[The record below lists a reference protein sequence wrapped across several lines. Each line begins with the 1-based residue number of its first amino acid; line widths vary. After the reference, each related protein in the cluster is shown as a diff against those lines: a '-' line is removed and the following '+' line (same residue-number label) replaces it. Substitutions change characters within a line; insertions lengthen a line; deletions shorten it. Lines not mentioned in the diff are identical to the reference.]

1 MVTWLFSR
9 RVGNLLGALTCFGM
23 LGFGYFLQF
32 VEQLEPCP
40 LCIFQR
46 VALLVLGGV
55 FLLAALH
62 HPRGIMRFGY
72 ACLVTAAAVGGGIL
86 SGRHIWI
93 QYFLEDSANC
103 GVADVG
109 YLMETIGFSGMFL
122 RIWQGTGDC
131 AEIDW
136 TFLNLSIP
144 VWTLA
149 AFVVLGL
156 WGLSRNLKSA

>member
-1 MVTWLFSR
+1 MFTYLFSR
-9 RVGNLLGALTCFGM
+9 RIGNFLGAAICFGM

-32 VEQLEPCP
+32 IEGLEPCP

-46 VALLVLGGV
+46 IALMILGLF

-62 HPRGIMRFGY
+62 HPKGVLRYGH
-72 ACLVTAAAVGGGIL
+72 ALLLSTAAIGGGII
-86 SGRHIWI
+86 SARHIWI
-93 QYFLEDSANC
+93 QYFMEDSANC
-103 GVADVG
+103 GIADIG
-109 YLMETIGFSGMFL
+109 YLMETVGFTGMFL

-144 VWTLA
+144 AWTLV
-149 AFVVLGL
+149 AFVVLGV
-156 WGLSRNLKSA
+156 WGLSRNLKTT